1 MKQIKSITVVVPT
14 KDRKDDLRKAI
25 NSIGTQLRKP
35 DQFIVVDQSS
45 EPIHEYDLF
54 MFRNLL
60 GKECEFHY
68 IYNTSVAGLVE
79 AKHFGVLHSTG
90 DIVCFL
96 EDDIVLE
103 PEYLSH
109 IEVSFLADPEMC
121 GMSGVVTNTPRS
133 SRAYVFF
140 HELFHRGIFADP
152 RPRVYADCA
161 RQNAGQFQS
170 ILIRSPALS
179 GGVSAWRK
187 EVFGRVSFDLASG
200 FHMIE
205 DIDFSIR
212 VQREFGPCLYIN
224 PSARLAHNFAL
235 AGRDSFGRRES
246 RKVREFVTF
255 YKKHRRDSWDTFWL
269 AWLLLGI
276 ALATCASSI
285 RHSTFKPLLGLFEGL
300 VVGLRMK

>member
-25 NSIGTQLRKP
+25 NSIGIQLRKP

-45 EPIHEYDLF
+45 EPIYENDLL
-54 MFRNLL
+54 MFQNCL

-68 IYNTSVAGLVE
+68 IYNTSIAGLVE

-109 IEVSFLADPEMC
+109 IEASFLADP
-121 GMSGVVTNTPRS
+121 GMRGTSGVVTNTPVS

-161 RQNAGQFQS
+161 RQKTGQFQS

-179 GGVSAWRK
+179 GGLSAWRK

-235 AGRDSFGRRES
+235 VGRDSFGRRES